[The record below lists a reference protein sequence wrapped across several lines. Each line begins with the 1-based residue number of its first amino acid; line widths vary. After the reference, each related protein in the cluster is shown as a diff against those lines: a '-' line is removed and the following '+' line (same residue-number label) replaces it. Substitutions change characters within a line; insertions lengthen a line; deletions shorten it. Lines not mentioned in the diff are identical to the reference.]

1 LRGSDAFCNAS
12 VAGTAIGAGFR
23 RTQDVGSD
31 PDGDHV
37 GDRAGGRDI
46 LNWAEAG
53 VTFDNQVEV
62 FALSVA
68 NTIVENVPEVF
79 LFIALALLARQGLAE
94 ALKPASAEDVAIPP
108 ELAPE

>member
-1 LRGSDAFCNAS
+1 MSGAILMVITSGIALA
-12 VAGTAIGAGFR
+12 AG
-23 RTQDVGSD
+23 
-31 PDGDHV
+31 
-37 GDRAGGRDI
+37 DI